1 MIEIHRKYS
10 HKICN
15 SFHFIRLSFKHSFAR
30 RNSNEVALMRSSR
43 QVTFVATKVQLA

>member
-15 SFHFIRLSFKHSFAR
+15 SFHFIRLSFKHPFAR
-30 RNSNEVALMRSSR
+30 RNGGDNAPM
-43 QVTFVATKVQLA
+43 